1 MNVKIKSGSRRFG
14 LIGFTIA
21 LALVGLTP
29 RAQSQEKHPF
39 AGSWNA
45 NLSKS
50 RLHENHQFKSAK
62 MKFYITDKF
71 VSLTYSGVNM
81 AGKEE
86 SGTKEV
92 YPDGKE
98 YPVEE
103 APGVV
108 VIAKWESSRV
118 LKVLAKKDGS
128 VIGESTYEVSSDDKT
143 LTATIKGID
152 GQGRP
157 FEQIIVF
164 DRE

>member
-1 MNVKIKSGSRRFG
+1 MNVKINRGNRRFG
-14 LIGFTIA
+14 LIGLTMA
-21 LALVGLTP
+21 LALVDLTP
-29 RAQSQEKHPF
+29 RAQSQETHTLE
-39 AGSWNA
+39 GNWNA

-50 RLHENHQFKSAK
+50 RVHENHQFKSAK
-62 MKFYITDKF
+62 MKFKISDKV
-71 VSLTYSGVNM
+71 VSVTYSGVNM

-86 SGTKEV
+86 SGTREV

-98 YPVEE
+98 YPVTE

-108 VIAKWESSRV
+108 QIAKWESSRV

-152 GQGRP
+152 AKGRP

>member
-1 MNVKIKSGSRRFG
+1 MNAKFKRGNRRVG
-14 LIGFTIA
+14 LIALTMA
-21 LALVGLTP
+21 LALVDLTP
-29 RAQSQEKHPF
+29 RAQAQEKRPF
-39 AGSWNA
+39 TGNWNA

-62 MKFYITDKF
+62 IKFYISDKV
-71 VSLTYSGVNM
+71 VSLTFTGVTM
-81 AGKEE
+81 AGKQE

-118 LKVLAKKDGS
+118 LKVLAKKDRS
-128 VIGESTYEVSSDDKT
+128 VISESTYEVSSDDKT

-152 GQGRP
+152 GKGRP

>member
-1 MNVKIKSGSRRFG
+1 MNVKFKRRSRRFN
-14 LIGFTIA
+14 LIGLTMA
-21 LALVGLTP
+21 LALVDLTP
-29 RAQSQEKHPF
+29 RAQVQERHAF
-39 AGSWNA
+39 AGNWNA

-50 RLHENHQFKSAK
+50 RLHENRQIKSAK
-62 MKFYITDKF
+62 IKFYISDKV
-71 VSLTYSGVNM
+71 VSVTYTGVNM

-118 LKVLAKKDGS
+118 LKVLARKDGS
-128 VIGESTYEVSSDDKT
+128 VISESTYEVSSDGKT
-143 LTATIKGID
+143 LTATTKGID
-152 GQGRP
+152 GKGRS
-157 FEQIIVF
+157 FEHIIVF
-164 DRE
+164 DRD